1 MHTTNPVEK
10 TEIQINEMYE
20 PVDTGVI
27 VADVVLIVLT
37 RQPCSSFCIYL
48 LITLNYTKALATT
61 KLGLVLNEFRSETP
75 KGRTQPLPSY

>member
-37 RQPCSSFCIYL
+37 RQP
-48 LITLNYTKALATT
+48 
-61 KLGLVLNEFRSETP
+61 
-75 KGRTQPLPSY
+75 